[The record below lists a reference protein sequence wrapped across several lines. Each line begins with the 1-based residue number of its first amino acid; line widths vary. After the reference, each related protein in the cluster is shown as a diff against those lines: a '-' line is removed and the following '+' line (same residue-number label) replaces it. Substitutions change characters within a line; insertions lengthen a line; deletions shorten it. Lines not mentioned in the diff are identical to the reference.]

1 MLRMFIGVVLLLC
14 TCTLPQNSRSAQT
27 DEVLITIPSSAALE
41 ATHLA
46 PDPIRF
52 YHRLGDAYLAG
63 TSRATFTRLYKRA
76 MHVLILDDQPW
87 TSSYAVVALHPGK
100 PVGSL
105 ERLPARVVYVG
116 DDYRLVKGSS
126 DVFRQLRDQGFV
138 CVEIEHQEI
147 PIEEGTTRLPESIGH
162 RMYGFVDSVIAFVS
176 DTSIRNYIQAMQ
188 NFGTRYWNNANRDS
202 VSRWVQAK
210 YREAGYS
217 DVRLDSFQYSG
228 TWQANVVA
236 TMPGTEDSTRELIV
250 GGHHDSYNSANQNLA
265 PGADDNASGASAALE
280 MARVLKLVNYRP
292 AYTMRFMGFAAE
304 EAGLRGSASYA
315 QRART
320 ANRDIRCMQNYDMVA
335 NRSQAPTDQSV
346 YIVWY
351 TTSEAYRD
359 LHARM
364 MQMYT
369 PLVPVATT
377 SYRSGSDSYSF
388 WQQNYRSV
396 FCIEKNFSP
405 YYHSQ
410 NDLIQYLDMTYA
422 ANIVKSGLAMLL
434 TLDQMPPT
442 VARLQVRDCGD
453 GTSLFVSWDSTSAP
467 DFASYKIYVG
477 RIPGVYDTIYT
488 QSATSRE
495 IEGLTEGVSYMIG
508 VSVVDLVGREGIIT
522 QLSGVPRSVPLAP
535 AGLTS
540 IVVPGQGVRLQWRQ
554 NREMDLRGYNLYR
567 WASYNPTFQR
577 VNTSPLVDTT
587 YLDTPANGTLR
598 YYVTALDSAA
608 HESSPS
614 DTVIVVVSAAPSE
627 PGASPFQFRLFP
639 SYPNPFNPSTHIR
652 YEIGNRSTVELKVF
666 DVLGREVATLVN
678 EMKGAGAYVAPFD
691 ASGLASGVYYV
702 RLKAEGRVA
711 TMRVTLVR

>member
-1 MLRMFIGVVLLLC
+1 MFISLMLLLF
-14 TCTLPQNSRSAQT
+14 TFVLPYNPTHAQS
-27 DEVLITIPSSAALE
+27 DDILITIPSKAALE

-46 PDPIRF
+46 PNPIRF

-63 TSRATFTRLYKRA
+63 TSRATFMQLHKHG
-76 MHVLILDDQPW
+76 MQVLIIDEQPW

-105 ERLPARVVYVG
+105 ERLSVRVVYIG
-116 DDYRLVKGSS
+116 DDYRLVKGSAEL
-126 DVFRQLRDQGFV
+126 FQQLRDQGFV
-138 CVEIEHQEI
+138 CVEIEHREI

-162 RMYGFVDSVIAFVS
+162 QTYGFVDSVIAFVS

-202 VSRWVQAK
+202 VSRWVRAK
-210 YREAGYS
+210 YLEAGYT
-217 DVRLDSFQYSG
+217 DVRLDSFQYSS

-236 TMPGTEDSTRELIV
+236 TTRGTVDSTRELIV

-280 MARVLKLVNYRP
+280 MARVLKLINYRP

-320 ANRDIRCMQNYDMVA
+320 ANRDIRCMQNYDMIA
-335 NRSQAPTDQSV
+335 NRYQAPTDQSV
-346 YIVWY
+346 YVVWY

-359 LHARM
+359 LHSRM

-388 WQQNYRSV
+388 WQQNYRAV

-410 NDLIQYLDMTYA
+410 NDLLQYLDMTYA

-442 VARLQVRDCGD
+442 VERLRVRDCGD
-453 GTSLFVSWDSTSAP
+453 GTSLFVSWDSTTAP
-467 DFASYKIYVG
+467 DFAAYKIYVG

-488 QSATSRE
+488 QTARSRE
-495 IEGLTEGVSYMIG
+495 IEGLTEGTSYIVG

-522 QLSGVPRSVPLAP
+522 ELTGIPRSVPLRP
-535 AGLTS
+535 AGLVS

-554 NREMDLRGYNLYR
+554 NQEMDLRGYNLYR

-577 VNTSPLVDTT
+577 LNTSPIVDTT

-598 YYVTALDSAA
+598 YYVTALDSTA
-608 HESSPS
+608 HESLPS
-614 DTVIVVVSAAPSE
+614 DTIVVVVSE
-627 PGASPFQFRLFP
+627 VQAEASISPFQFALFQN
-639 SYPNPFNPSTHIR
+639 YPNPFNPSTQLK
-652 YEIGNRSTVELKVF
+652 YEIGSRGNVELKVF

-678 EMKGAGAYVAPFD
+678 EVKSSGVYVAPFD
-691 ASGLASGVYYV
+691 ASGLASGVYYA

-711 TMRVTLVR
+711 TVRITLVR